1 MFTIER
7 DYRFEAARVLPKLPT
22 EHPCSRLH
30 GHAFGVT
37 LVVKGEL
44 DREKEWVADYH
55 ELDEVYKEKVH
66 KLLDHGYLNDVAGLK
81 NPTTENV
88 AKWIF
93 EKVREEMSGLV
104 EVVISEEG
112 DTRCRY
118 RPEEL

>member
-55 ELDEVYKEKVH
+55 ELDKVYKEKVH
-66 KLLDHGYLNDVAGLK
+66 KLLDHGYLNDVTGLK